1 MKARRTRALLL
12 AATTLALVAGPMAPA
27 QADPSLTQVQARAT
41 ALRHRLDAL
50 AVRQGLAVEQYDAA
64 ADALAQATTAEV
76 LATTALADSRRVA
89 RSQGQV
95 GTRRV
100 RALYMSGGPLGL
112 TATVLDSTSLT
123 DALSRWQAVTSIVR
137 GDVADG
143 AALGADV
150 SAAAALAQQVARS
163 RATTAARRVAADR
176 AVATVQDALAEQS
189 TLLAAADADVVVAA
203 ERQRRDEEAAAL
215 ARAVQ
220 SAAQLG
226 IPATTVSQDAGGPR
240 DTTGP
245 DSTSRDSTSR
255 TGDTGAELPDVPAP
269 SAAAGT
275 AIAAA
280 RTRLGLPYV
289 WGATGPDSFDCS
301 GLTGWAYRQA
311 GISLPRTSRQQ
322 YAALPHV
329 PLDQLA
335 PGDLV
340 FYATDVSNPATI
352 HHVGMYVGAGLSLY
366 APQTGSV
373 VKIGPVGY
381 GRIIGAVRPAALG

>member
-1 MKARRTRALLL
+1 MSTRRTRALLL
-12 AATTLALVAGPMAPA
+12 AATTLALVASPMAPA

-64 ADALAQATTAEV
+64 DDALAQASTAEV
-76 LATTALADSRRVA
+76 LATTALTDARRVA
-89 RSQGQV
+89 RSQGQA

-143 AALGADV
+143 AALDADV
-150 SAAAALAQQVARS
+150 STATALAQQVARS

-176 AVATVQDALAEQS
+176 AVATVQASLAEQS
-189 TLLAAADADVVVAA
+189 SLLPAPDADVVSAA
-203 ERQRRDEEAAAL
+203 EQQRHDEEAVAL
-215 ARAVQ
+215 AQAVH
-220 SAAQLG
+220 SADRLG
-226 IPATTVSQDAGGPR
+226 IPTTTGSRDAGG
-240 DTTGP
+240 
-245 DSTSRDSTSR
+245 TSR
-255 TGDTGAELPDVPAP
+255 TGGAVDTGAELPDVPAP
-269 SAAAGT
+269 SAAAGV

-311 GISLPRTSRQQ
+311 GISLPRTASQQ
-322 YAALPHV
+322 YIALPHV

-340 FYATDVSNPATI
+340 FYATDVNNPATI

-373 VKIGPVGY
+373 VKIGPVDY
-381 GRIIGAVRPAALG
+381 GRIIGAVRPATLR

>member
-1 MKARRTRALLL
+1 MSVRSTRALLL
-12 AATTLALVAGPMAPA
+12 TVTALALVAPPMAPA
-27 QADPSLTQVQARAT
+27 QADPSLTQVQTRAT

-50 AVRQGLAVEQYDAA
+50 SVQQGLAVEQYDAA
-64 ADALAQATTAEV
+64 DDALAQATTAEV
-76 LATTALADSRRVA
+76 LATTALTDARRLA
-89 RSQGQV
+89 RTQGQV

-112 TATVLDSTSLT
+112 TATVLDSSSLT
-123 DALSRWQAVTSIVR
+123 DALSRWQAVESIVR

-143 AALGADV
+143 AVLGDDV
-150 SAAAALAQQVARS
+150 SAATALAQRVARS
-163 RATTAARRVAADR
+163 RATTAARRASADR
-176 AVATVQDALAEQS
+176 AVAIVQASLAEQS
-189 TLLAAADADVVVAA
+189 GLLAATDADVAAAA
-203 ERQRRDEEAAAL
+203 EQQRRDQEAAAL
-215 ARAVQ
+215 AQAVQ
-220 SAAQLG
+220 SAGRFG
-226 IPATTVSQDAGGPR
+226 IPVTSDGRAASGTGG
-240 DTTGP
+240 
-245 DSTSRDSTSR
+245 
-255 TGDTGAELPDVPAP
+255 TGAELPDVPAP
-269 SAAAGT
+269 SAAAGE

-311 GISLPRTSRQQ
+311 GITLPRTSRQQ

-340 FYATDVSNPATI
+340 FYATDVSDPATI
-352 HHVGMYVGAGLSLY
+352 HHVGMYVGAGLLLY

-381 GRIIGAVRPAALG
+381 GRIIGAVRPAALR

>member
-1 MKARRTRALLL
+1 MSTRRTRALLL
-12 AATTLALVAGPMAPA
+12 AATTLALVASPMAPA

-50 AVRQGLAVEQYDAA
+50 TVRQGLAVEQYDAA
-64 ADALAQATTAEV
+64 DDALAQASTAEV
-76 LATTALADSRRVA
+76 LATTALTDARRAA
-89 RSQGQV
+89 RSQGQA

-150 SAAAALAQQVARS
+150 STATALAQQVARS

-176 AVATVQDALAEQS
+176 AVATVQASLAEQS
-189 TLLAAADADVVVAA
+189 SLLAAADADVVSAA
-203 ERQRRDEEAAAL
+203 EQQRRDQEAVAL
-215 ARAVQ
+215 AQAVF
-220 SAAQLG
+220 SADRLG
-226 IPATTVSQDAGGPR
+226 IPTGSRDAGG
-240 DTTGP
+240 
-245 DSTSRDSTSR
+245 TSR
-255 TGDTGAELPDVPAP
+255 TGSAVDTGAELPDVPAP
-269 SAAAGT
+269 SAAAGV

-311 GISLPRTSRQQ
+311 GISLPRTASQQ

-340 FYATDVSNPATI
+340 FYATDVNNPATI

-366 APQTGSV
+366 APQTGSF
-373 VKIGPVGY
+373 VKIGPVDY
-381 GRIIGAVRPAALG
+381 GRIIGAVRPAALR

>member
-1 MKARRTRALLL
+1 MSARRTRAVLLTL
-12 AATTLALVAGPMAPA
+12 TTLALVAGPIAPA

-64 ADALAQATTAEV
+64 DDALAQATTAEV
-76 LATTALADSRRVA
+76 LATTALADARRAA

-123 DALSRWQAVTSIVR
+123 DALSRWQAVTTIVR
-137 GDVADG
+137 GDVADE
-143 AALGADV
+143 AAVGADL
-150 SAAAALAQQVARS
+150 SAADALARTVARS
-163 RATTAARRVAADR
+163 RATTVARRVAADR
-176 AVATVQDALAEQS
+176 AVAAVQASLTEQS
-189 TLLAAADADVVVAA
+189 SLLAAADADVVVAA
-203 ERQRRDEEAAAL
+203 ERQRRDEEATAL
-215 ARAVQ
+215 AQAVR
-220 SAAQLG
+220 SADRLG
-226 IPATTVSQDAGGPR
+226 IPATTGGDDAGSRR
-240 DTTGP
+240 DTTG
-245 DSTSRDSTSR
+245 RA
-255 TGDTGAELPDVPAP
+255 GDTGPALPDVPAP
-269 SAAAGT
+269 SAAAGA
-275 AIAAA
+275 AIDAA

-311 GISLPRTSRQQ
+311 GIALPRTSRQQ

-381 GRIIGAVRPAALG
+381 GRIIGAVRPAALR

>member
-1 MKARRTRALLL
+1 MSARRTRALLL
-12 AATTLALVAGPMAPA
+12 AATTLALVVSPMAPA
-27 QADPSLTQVQARAT
+27 RADPSLAQVQARAT

-64 ADALAQATTAEV
+64 DDALAQATTAQI
-76 LATTALADSRRVA
+76 LATTALTDARRVA

-112 TATVLDSTSLT
+112 TATVLDSTSLSE
-123 DALSRWQAVTSIVR
+123 ALSRWQAVTSIVR

-150 SAAAALAQQVARS
+150 SAATALAQQVARS
-163 RATTAARRVAADR
+163 RVATAARQVAADR
-176 AVATVQDALAEQS
+176 AVATVQASLAEQS
-189 TLLAAADADVVVAA
+189 GLLAAADADVVIAA
-203 ERQRRDEEAAAL
+203 EQQRRDEEAVAL
-215 ARAVQ
+215 AQAMRT
-220 SAAQLG
+220 AAQLG
-226 IPATTVSQDAGGPR
+226 IPATMG
-240 DTTGP
+240 
-245 DSTSRDSTSR
+245 SR
-255 TGDTGAELPDVPAP
+255 TGSAVDIGAELPDVPAS
-269 SAAAGT
+269 SAAAGA

-311 GISLPRTSRQQ
+311 GIWLPRTASQQ

-329 PLDQLA
+329 PLNQLA

-340 FYATDVSNPATI
+340 FYATDVNNPATI
-352 HHVGMYVGAGLSLY
+352 HHVGIYVGAGLSLY

-381 GRIIGAVRPAALG
+381 GQIIGAVRPAALR